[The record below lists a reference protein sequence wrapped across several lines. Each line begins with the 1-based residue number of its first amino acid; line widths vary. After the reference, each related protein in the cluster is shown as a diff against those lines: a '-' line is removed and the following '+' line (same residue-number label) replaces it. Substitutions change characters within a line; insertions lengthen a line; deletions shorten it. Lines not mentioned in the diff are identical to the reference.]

1 MNKTVVITG
10 AASGM
15 GRELSLQYAELGY
28 SLALADVDES
38 GLNNLKASLEKIG
51 ANKVFVS
58 AVDVSNETQM
68 KTFSEQVEEQFSSV
82 NVVINNAGI
91 ARMGTFEG
99 ASLDAF
105 RSVIDINFWGVV
117 YGSRF
122 FLPALKRT
130 SGSLVNISSLFG
142 LIGVPGQAAY
152 CASKF
157 AVRGFTESL
166 RQEVKDSGVHVACV
180 HPGGI
185 RTNIARSAVF
195 DEEAD
200 TREETIEK
208 IESQALVMPA
218 SKAAEIIRRGIAARK
233 KRILIGKDAKFLDLI
248 VRLLPVRYQQVFER
262 MAPAE

>member
-1 MNKTVVITG
+1 MHETVVITG

-38 GLNNLKASLEKIG
+38 GLNELKARLEKIG
-51 ANKVFVS
+51 ASSVFV
-58 AVDVSNETQM
+58 AALDVSNEAQM
-68 KTFSEQVEEQFSSV
+68 EAFSEQVGEQFS
-82 NVVINNAGI
+82 NITIVINNAGI
-91 ARMGTFEG
+91 TRMGTFEG
-99 ASLDAF
+99 ASLAAF
-105 RSVIDINFWGVV
+105 RSIMDINFWGVV

-200 TREETIEK
+200 SRQKTVER

-218 SKAAEIIRRGIAARK
+218 SQAAEIIRRGIAERK

-248 VRLLPVRYQQVFER
+248 ARLLPVRYQRVFER
-262 MAPAE
+262 MVPAE